1 MKKLLTIG
9 LLTATFATAMN
20 AQPKLASDNIDEVL
34 KAMTLEEKAKLL
46 VGGANNFFGANA
58 VVGGEADLVA
68 GAAGTSPAIP
78 RLGIPATVLTDGPAG
93 VRINPTRKGTDKTY
107 YATAFPIGSCLAS
120 TWNTELVSKVGE
132 AIGNETKEYR
142 CDVILG
148 PGMNLHRNPLCGRN
162 FEYYSED
169 PLLTGKIAAAYI
181 QGVQSQGAGVSAK
194 HFAVNS
200 QETDRTAVDERVSQ
214 RAARELYLRGF
225 EIAVRE
231 SDPWTIM
238 ASYNQVNG
246 QYSMGN
252 HDLLTKILREDWGYK
267 GIVMTD
273 WIGIREGLET
283 ISEVHAG
290 NDLMEPGQ
298 PAQVEEIIKGVK
310 EGKLDIADVDRN
322 VRRMLEYIV
331 KTPSFRQYPASNNP
345 DFKAHA
351 AITRQSAAE
360 GIVLLKNNGALPF
373 RTEGNHNSQ
382 FSARACSLSSERTL
396 NSQLIKTV
404 ALFGENSY
412 DFLSGGTGSG
422 CVHPPYVVDMLQG
435 LENAGI
441 KSSATLTDI
450 YRKYIDYARIK
461 FQAERHPAKWFQ
473 TEMMGQ
479 QKYPEIS
486 LSPIAINKEVQAAD
500 AAIITIGR
508 QAGEGIDR
516 DIDTEFNLIPEERAL
531 ITDVCNAF
539 HAAGKPVIVIIN
551 SGSVIETASWSS
563 YPDAILCAWQP
574 GMEGGNSIA
583 DLLTGKV
590 NPSGK
595 LTMTWP
601 IAATDHA
608 STKNFPGNIDDYTF
622 QMMVGNKMPV
632 PGHAYTNHEEDIYVG
647 YRFFDTFNKEVAY
660 PFGFGLSYTTFA
672 FSKPVV
678 KLSTLRSALPLG
690 SSKNSQLSTLNSQ
703 LSTLNSQ
710 LSTVQVSI
718 TVKNTGAVSGKE
730 VAQVYVQAPKGRLE
744 KPVQELKAF
753 AKTREL
759 QPGESQT
766 LTMTIPVRDLASFD
780 EAGSQW
786 ITEAGTYTF
795 RIGNNS
801 RNIAATAQLKI
812 AEYTEKTTNA
822 LAPQQPLKLLKQ

>member
-1 MKKLLTIG
+1 MKKLMITG
-9 LLTATFATAMN
+9 VLLLLMASTMS
-20 AQPKLASDNIDEVL
+20 AQTKLRADNIDEVL
-34 KAMTLEEKAKLL
+34 KAMTIEEKAKLL
-46 VGGANNFFGANA
+46 VGGANNFFGAGA

-68 GAAGTSPAIP
+68 GAAGTTPRIE

-93 VRINPTRKGTDKTY
+93 VRIDPTRKGTTQTY

-169 PLLTGKIAAAYI
+169 PLVTGKIAAAYI
-181 QGVQSQGAGVSAK
+181 KGVQSQGAGVSAK

-231 SDPWTIM
+231 SNPWTIM
-238 ASYNQVNG
+238 ASYNKVNG
-246 QYSMGN
+246 EFSMGN

-273 WIGIREGLET
+273 WIGIRNGLPT
-283 ISEVHAG
+283 INEVHAG

-298 PAQVEEIIKGVK
+298 PAQVQEIIDGVK
-310 EGKLDIADVDRN
+310 SGKLSMEDVDRN

-331 KTPSFRQYPASNNP
+331 KTPSFNNYPYTNKP
-345 DFKAHA
+345 DFEAHA

-360 GIVLLKNNGALPF
+360 GIVLLKNNGALPWKD
-373 RTEGNHNSQ
+373 GK
-382 FSARACSLSSERTL
+382 
-396 NSQLIKTV
+396 IKTV

-422 CVHPPYVVDMLQG
+422 CVHPPYVVDMLTG
-435 LENAGI
+435 LKNAGI
-441 KSSATLTDI
+441 NSSATLTDI
-450 YRKYIDYARIK
+450 YRKYIDYARVK

-479 QKYPEIS
+479 QKYPEIGI
-486 LSPIAINKEVQAAD
+486 SPIAIDKEVASAD

-516 DIDTEFNLIPEERAL
+516 DIATEFNLVPEEQAL
-531 ITDVCNAF
+531 IKDVCNAF
-539 HAAGKPVIVIIN
+539 HQAGKPVVVIIN
-551 SGSVIETASWSS
+551 SGSVIETASWSG

-574 GMEGGNSIA
+574 GMEGGNSVA

-601 IAATDHA
+601 LAATDHP
-608 STKNFPGNIDDYTF
+608 STKGYPGTMDFYTYEVTRGY
-622 QMMVGNKMPV
+622 VGQV
-632 PGHAYTNHEEDIYVG
+632 AGYDYTNHDEDIYVG
-647 YRFFDTFNKEVAY
+647 YRFFDTFNREVAY
-660 PFGFGLSYTTFA
+660 PFGFGLSYTTFE

-678 KLSTLRSALPLG
+678 KAKG
-690 SSKNSQLSTLNSQ
+690 KDA
-703 LSTLNSQ
+703 
-710 LSTVQVSI
+710 VEVSI
-718 TVKNTGAVSGKE
+718 TIKNTGAVSGKE
-730 VAQVYVQAPKGRLE
+730 VAQVYVQAPKGKLE
-744 KPVQELKAF
+744 KPAQELKAF

-759 QPGESQT
+759 KPGESQT

-786 ITEAGTYTF
+786 LTEAGNYTF
-795 RIGNNS
+795 RIGNSS
-801 RNIAATAQLKI
+801 RNLPLSASLTLK
-812 AEYTEKTTNA
+812 EYTEKVNNA
-822 LAPQQPLKLLKQ
+822 LAPKQKLNLLKH

>member
-1 MKKLLTIG
+1 MSSVSSHNLHVITQIKGINNMKRLLTTC
-9 LLTATFATAMN
+9 LLATTFAMTTN
-20 AQPKLASDNIDEVL
+20 AQPQLRADNIDEVI

-46 VGGANNFFGANA
+46 VGGANNFFSDNA

-93 VRINPTRKGTDKTY
+93 VRIDPTRKGTDKTY

-120 TWNTELVSKVGE
+120 TWNTELVNKVGQ

-194 HFAVNS
+194 HFAINS

-231 SDPWTIM
+231 SNPWTVM
-238 ASYNQVNG
+238 SSYNQING

-252 HDLLTKILREDWGYK
+252 RDLLTKILREDWGFK

-273 WIGIREGLET
+273 WIGIREGLPT
-283 ISEVHAG
+283 ITEVQAG

-298 PAQVEEIIKGVK
+298 PAQVNEIIEGVK
-310 EGKLDIADVDRN
+310 SGKLDIADVDRN

-331 KTPSFRQYPASNNP
+331 KTPSFKKYPASNNP
-345 DFKAHA
+345 DFVAHA
-351 AITRQSAAE
+351 AITRQSANE
-360 GIVLLKNNGALPF
+360 GIVLLKNNGTLPWKN
-373 RTEGNHNSQ
+373 GN
-382 FSARACSLSSERTL
+382 
-396 NSQLIKTV
+396 IKTV

-422 CVHPPYVVDMLQG
+422 CVHPPYVVDMLEG
-435 LENAGI
+435 LKNAGI
-441 KSSATLTDI
+441 KSSETLTDI
-450 YRKYIDYARIK
+450 YRKYIEFARVK
-461 FQAERHPAKWFQ
+461 FQAERHPAKWYQNEYF
-473 TEMMGQ
+473 GQ
-479 QKYPEIS
+479 QKYPEIG
-486 LSPIAINKEVQAAD
+486 LDPICVNKEVNGAD

-508 QAGEGIDR
+508 QAGEGVDR
-516 DIDTEFNLIPEERAL
+516 DINTEFNLNAEERAL
-531 ITDVCNAF
+531 ITNVCNAF

-551 SGSVIETASWSS
+551 SGSVIETASWSG

-608 STKNFPGNIDDYTF
+608 STKNFPGQIDDYSLQ
-622 QMMVGNKMPV
+622 QMIGNKTPI

-647 YRFFDTFNKEVAY
+647 YRYFDTFGRDVAY

-678 KLSTLRSALPLG
+678 KAKG
-690 SSKNSQLSTLNSQ
+690 KDA
-703 LSTLNSQ
+703 
-710 LSTVQVSI
+710 VEVSI
-718 TVKNTGAVSGKE
+718 TVKNTGSVSGKE
-730 VAQVYVQAPKGRLE
+730 VTQVYVKAPKGNLE
-744 KPVQELKAF
+744 KPAQELKAF
-753 AKTREL
+753 AKSREL
-759 QPGESQT
+759 KPGESEV
-766 LTMTIPVRDLASFD
+766 LTMTIPVRMLASFD
-780 EAGSQW
+780 EANSQW
-786 ITEAGTYTF
+786 LTEAGTYTF
-795 RIGNNS
+795 CIGNSS
-801 RNIAATAQLKI
+801 RNIAATATLKLG
-812 AEYTEKTTNA
+812 EYTEKTTNA
-822 LAPQQPLKLLKQ
+822 LAPQHKLNLLKQ

>member
-1 MKKLLTIG
+1 MT
-9 LLTATFATAMN
+9 TN
-20 AQPKLASDNIDEVL
+20 AQPQLRPDNIEEVL

-46 VGGANNFFGANA
+46 VGGANNFFSDNA

-93 VRINPTRKGTDKTY
+93 VRIDPTRKGTTKTY

-120 TWNTELVSKVGE
+120 TWNTELVNRVGQ

-169 PLLTGKIAAAYI
+169 PFLTGKIAAAYI
-181 QGVQSQGAGVSAK
+181 RGVQSQGAGVSAK

-231 SDPWTIM
+231 SQPWTIM
-238 ASYNQVNG
+238 SSYNQING

-252 HDLLTKILREDWGYK
+252 HDLLTKILRQDWGYQ

-273 WIGIREGLET
+273 WIGIRDGLTT
-283 ISEVHAG
+283 ISEVQAG

-298 PAQVEEIIKGVK
+298 PAQVDEIIAGVK
-310 EGKLDIADVDRN
+310 SGKLAMADVDRN
-322 VRRMLEYIV
+322 VRRMLAYIV
-331 KTPSFRQYPASNNP
+331 KTPSFNHYPASNAP
-345 DFKAHA
+345 DFVAHA

-360 GIVLLKNNGALPF
+360 GIVLLKNNGTLPWKDA
-373 RTEGNHNSQ
+373 TV
-382 FSARACSLSSERTL
+382 
-396 NSQLIKTV
+396 KTV

-422 CVHPPYVVDMLQG
+422 CVHPPYVVDMLEG
-435 LENAGI
+435 LKQAGI
-441 KSSATLTDI
+441 CSSPVLTDI
-450 YRKYIDYARIK
+450 YRKYIAFARAK
-461 FQAERHPAKWFQ
+461 FQAERHPAKWYQQEYF
-473 TEMMGQ
+473 GQ
-479 QKYPEIS
+479 QKYPEIAID
-486 LSPIAINKEVQAAD
+486 PICVNNEVKTAD

-508 QAGEGIDR
+508 QAGEGVDR
-516 DIDTEFNLIPEERAL
+516 DIDTEFNLIPAERAL
-531 ITDVCNAF
+531 IMDVCNAF
-539 HAAGKPVIVIIN
+539 HAAGKPVVVIIN
-551 SGSVIETASWSS
+551 SGSVIETASWRD

-608 STKNFPGNIDDYTF
+608 SSRNFPGQLDYYTF
-622 QMMVGNKMPV
+622 KELYGGKRPI
-632 PGHAYTNHEEDIYVG
+632 PGHTYTNHEEDIYVG
-647 YRFFDTFNKEVAY
+647 YRFFDTFGRDVAY
-660 PFGFGLSYTTFA
+660 PFGYGLSYTTFA

-678 KLSTLRSALPLG
+678 KAKG
-690 SSKNSQLSTLNSQ
+690 KDA
-703 LSTLNSQ
+703 
-710 LSTVQVSI
+710 VEVSI
-718 TVKNTGAVSGKE
+718 TVKNTGSVSGKE
-730 VAQVYVQAPKGRLE
+730 VAQVYVQAPNGRLE
-744 KPVQELKAF
+744 KPAQELKAF

-759 QPGESQT
+759 QPGESEV
-766 LTMTIPVRDLASFD
+766 LTMTIPVRLLASFD

-786 ITEAGTYTF
+786 LTEAGTYTF
-795 RIGNNS
+795 RIGNSS
-801 RNIAATAQLKI
+801 RHIAATAQLKV
-812 AEYTEKTTNA
+812 AAYTEKTTQA
-822 LAPQQPLKLLKQ
+822 LAPQQPLNRLKQ

>member
-1 MKKLLTIG
+1 MITGVLLLLMASTMSAQTKLR
-9 LLTATFATAMN
+9 A
-20 AQPKLASDNIDEVL
+20 DNIDEVL
-34 KAMTLEEKAKLL
+34 KAMTIEEKAKLM
-46 VGGANNFFGANA
+46 VGGANNFFGAGA

-68 GAAGTSPAIP
+68 GAAGTTPRIE

-93 VRINPTRKGTDKTY
+93 VRIDPTREGTTQTY

-169 PLLTGKIAAAYI
+169 PLVTGKIAAAYI
-181 QGVQSQGAGVSAK
+181 KGVQSQGAGVSAK

-231 SDPWTIM
+231 SNPWTIM
-238 ASYNQVNG
+238 ASYNKVNG
-246 QYSMGN
+246 EFSMGN

-273 WIGIREGLET
+273 WIGIRNGLPT
-283 ISEVHAG
+283 INEVHAG

-298 PAQVEEIIKGVK
+298 PAQVQEIIEGVK
-310 EGKLDIADVDRN
+310 SGKLSMEDVDRN

-331 KTPSFRQYPASNNP
+331 KTPSFNNYPYTNKP
-345 DFKAHA
+345 DFEAHA

-360 GIVLLKNNGALPF
+360 GIVLLKNNGALPWKD
-373 RTEGNHNSQ
+373 GK
-382 FSARACSLSSERTL
+382 
-396 NSQLIKTV
+396 IKTV

-422 CVHPPYVVDMLQG
+422 CVHPPYVVDMLTG
-435 LENAGI
+435 LKNAGI
-441 KSSATLTDI
+441 NSSATLTDI
-450 YRKYIDYARIK
+450 YRKYIDYARVK

-479 QKYPEIS
+479 QKYPEIGI
-486 LSPIAINKEVQAAD
+486 SPIAIDKEVASAD

-516 DIDTEFNLIPEERAL
+516 DIATEFNLVPEEQAL
-531 ITDVCNAF
+531 IKDVCNAF
-539 HAAGKPVIVIIN
+539 HQAGKPVVVIIN
-551 SGSVIETASWSS
+551 SGSVIETASWSG

-574 GMEGGNSIA
+574 GMEGGNSVA

-601 IAATDHA
+601 LAATDHP
-608 STKNFPGNIDDYTF
+608 STKSYPGTMDFYTYEVTRGYTG
-622 QMMVGNKMPV
+622 QVAGYD
-632 PGHAYTNHEEDIYVG
+632 YTNHDEDIYVG
-647 YRFFDTFNKEVAY
+647 YRFFDTFNREVAY
-660 PFGFGLSYTTFA
+660 PFGFGLSYTTFE

-678 KLSTLRSALPLG
+678 KAKG
-690 SSKNSQLSTLNSQ
+690 KDA
-703 LSTLNSQ
+703 
-710 LSTVQVSI
+710 VEVSI
-718 TVKNTGAVSGKE
+718 TVKNTGAISGKE
-730 VAQVYVQAPKGRLE
+730 VAQVYVQAPKGKLE
-744 KPVQELKAF
+744 KPAQELKAF

-786 ITEAGTYTF
+786 LTEAGNYTF
-795 RIGNNS
+795 RIGNSS
-801 RNIAATAQLKI
+801 RNLPLSASLTLK
-812 AEYTEKTTNA
+812 EYTEKVNNA
-822 LAPQQPLKLLKQ
+822 LAPKQKLNLLKH

>member
-1 MKKLLTIG
+1 MKNLLATC
-9 LLTATFATAMN
+9 LLATTFVMTTN
-20 AQPKLASDNIDEVL
+20 AQPQLRADNIDEVL

-46 VGGANNFFGANA
+46 VGGANTFFGDQAA
-58 VVGGEADLVA
+58 VGGEADLVA

-93 VRINPTRKGTDKTY
+93 VRIDPTRKGTDKTF

-120 TWNTELVSKVGE
+120 TWNTELVNQVGQ

-169 PLLTGKIAAAYI
+169 PLLTGRIAAAYI
-181 QGVQSQGAGVSAK
+181 NGVQSQGAGVSAK

-200 QETDRTAVDERVSQ
+200 QETERTAVDERLSQ

-231 SDPWTIM
+231 SNPWTIM
-238 ASYNQVNG
+238 ASYNKING
-246 QYSMGN
+246 EFSMGN
-252 HDLLTKILREDWGYK
+252 HDLLTKILRDDWGFK

-273 WIGIREGLET
+273 WIGIREGLPT
-283 ISEVHAG
+283 TREVQAG

-298 PAQVEEIIKGVK
+298 PAQTKEIIEGVK
-310 EGKLDIADVDRN
+310 SGKLDIKDVDRN

-331 KTPSFRQYPASNNP
+331 KTPSFHKYPATNSP

-360 GIVLLKNNGALPF
+360 GIVLLKNNGTLPWK
-373 RTEGNHNSQ
+373 GG
-382 FSARACSLSSERTL
+382 
-396 NSQLIKTV
+396 IKTV

-441 KSSATLTDI
+441 KSSPVLTDI
-450 YRKYIDYARIK
+450 YRKYIEFAKVK
-461 FQAERHPAKWFQ
+461 FQAERHPAKWYQREYF
-473 TEMMGQ
+473 GQ

-486 LSPIAINKEVQAAD
+486 ISPIAINNEVSTAD

-508 QAGEGIDR
+508 QAGEGVDR

-539 HAAGKPVIVIIN
+539 HQAGKPVIVIIN
-551 SGSVIETASWSS
+551 SGSVIETASWSG

-608 STKNFPGNIDDYTF
+608 SSKNFPGQIDYYSFKD
-622 QMMVGNKMPV
+622 MVANRRPIA
-632 PGHAYTNHEEDIYVG
+632 GHTYTNHEEDIYVG
-647 YRFFDTFNKEVAY
+647 YRYFDTFQKNVAY
-660 PFGFGLSYTTFA
+660 PFGFGLSYTTFEMT
-672 FSKPVV
+672 KPVV
-678 KLSTLRSALPLG
+678 KAKG
-690 SSKNSQLSTLNSQ
+690 KDA
-703 LSTLNSQ
+703 
-710 LSTVQVSI
+710 VEVSI
-718 TVKNTGAVSGKE
+718 TVKNTGSVAGKE

-744 KPVQELKAF
+744 KPVQELKGF
-753 AKTREL
+753 AKTRSL

-766 LTMTIPVRDLASFD
+766 LTIVIPVRDLASFD
-780 EAGSQW
+780 DAGSQW
-786 ITEAGTYTF
+786 LTEAGTYTF
-795 RIGNNS
+795 RIGASS
-801 RNIAATAQLKI
+801 RDIQATASLKLN
-812 AEYTEKTTNA
+812 EYTEKTSNA
-822 LAPQQPLKLLKQ
+822 LAPQQKLRLLTQ

>member
-1 MKKLLTIG
+1 M
-9 LLTATFATAMN
+9 ATN
-20 AQPKLASDNIDEVL
+20 AQPQLRADNIDEVL

-46 VGGANNFFGANA
+46 VGGANNFFGTGA

-93 VRINPTRKGTDKTY
+93 VRIDPTRKGTDKTY

-120 TWNTELVSKVGE
+120 TWNTELVGKVGE

-181 QGVQSQGAGVSAK
+181 NGVQSQGAGVSAK

-200 QETDRTAVDERVSQ
+200 QETDRTSVDERLSQ

-231 SDPWTIM
+231 SNPWTIM
-238 ASYNQVNG
+238 ASYNKING
-246 QYSMGN
+246 EFSMGN
-252 HDLLTKILREDWGYK
+252 HDLLTKILRDDWGYK

-273 WIGIREGLET
+273 WIGIREGLPT
-283 ISEVHAG
+283 TREVHAG

-298 PAQVEEIIKGVK
+298 PAQIEEIIKGVK
-310 EGKLDIADVDRN
+310 EGKLDIKDVDRN
-322 VRRMLEYIV
+322 VRHMLEYIV
-331 KTPSFRQYPASNNP
+331 KTPSFHKYPASNTP

-351 AITRQSAAE
+351 AITRQSACE
-360 GIVLLKNNGALPF
+360 GIVLLKNNGTLPWK
-373 RTEGNHNSQ
+373 GD
-382 FSARACSLSSERTL
+382 
-396 NSQLIKTV
+396 IKTV

-450 YRKYIDYARIK
+450 YQKYIAYARVK

-479 QKYPEIS
+479 QKYPEIGI
-486 LSPIAINKEVQAAD
+486 SPIAIEKEVGTAD

-516 DIDTEFNLIPEERAL
+516 DIDTEFNLIPEELSL
-531 ITDVCNAF
+531 IKDVCNAF
-539 HAAGKPVIVIIN
+539 HQAGKPVIVIIN
-551 SGSVIETASWSS
+551 SGSVIETASWSG

-574 GMEGGNSIA
+574 GMEGGNSVA

-601 IAATDHA
+601 LAATDHP
-608 STKNFPGNIDDYTF
+608 STKGYPGTMDFYTYEVTRGYTG
-622 QMMVGNKMPV
+622 QVQGYD
-632 PGHAYTNHEEDIYVG
+632 YTNHDEDIYVG
-647 YRFFDTFNKEVAY
+647 YRFFDTFQRNVAY
-660 PFGFGLSYTTFA
+660 PFGFGLSYTTFEY
-672 FSKPVV
+672 SKPKCYQYIHRNDGVV
-678 KLSTLRSALPLG
+678 I
-690 SSKNSQLSTLNSQ
+690 Q
-703 LSTLNSQ
+703 
-710 LSTVQVSI
+710 I
-718 TVKNTGAVSGKE
+718 TIKNTGSVAGKE

-744 KPVQELKAF
+744 KPAQELKAF

-759 QPGESQT
+759 QPGESQI

-780 EAGSQW
+780 EANSQW

-795 RIGNNS
+795 RIGASS
-801 RNIAATAQLKI
+801 RDIRATVSLALK
-812 AEYTEKTTNA
+812 EYTEKTSNA
-822 LAPQQPLKLLKQ
+822 LAPQQKLRLLTQ

>member
-1 MKKLLTIG
+1 MKRTMITGALLLLMASTMTAQTKLR
-9 LLTATFATAMN
+9 A
-20 AQPKLASDNIDEVL
+20 DNIDEVL
-34 KAMTLEEKAKLL
+34 KAMTIEEKAKLM
-46 VGGANNFFGANA
+46 VGGANNFFGAGA

-68 GAAGTSPAIP
+68 GAAGTTPRIE

-93 VRINPTRKGTDKTY
+93 VRIDPTREGTTQTY

-169 PLLTGKIAAAYI
+169 PLVTGKIAAAYI
-181 QGVQSQGAGVSAK
+181 KGVQSQGAGVSAK

-238 ASYNQVNG
+238 ASYNKVNG
-246 QYSMGN
+246 EFSMGN
-252 HDLLTKILREDWGYK
+252 HDLLTKILREDWVYK

-273 WIGIREGLET
+273 WIGIRNGLPT
-283 ISEVHAG
+283 INEVHAG

-298 PAQVEEIIKGVK
+298 PAQVQEIIEGVK
-310 EGKLDIADVDRN
+310 SGKLSMEDVDRN

-331 KTPSFRQYPASNNP
+331 KTPSFNNYPYTNKP
-345 DFKAHA
+345 DFEAHA

-360 GIVLLKNNGALPF
+360 GIVLLKNNGALPWKD
-373 RTEGNHNSQ
+373 GK
-382 FSARACSLSSERTL
+382 
-396 NSQLIKTV
+396 IKTV

-422 CVHPPYVVDMLQG
+422 CVHPPYVVDMLTG
-435 LENAGI
+435 LKNAGI
-441 KSSATLTDI
+441 NSSATLTDI
-450 YRKYIDYARIK
+450 YRKYIDYARVK

-479 QKYPEIS
+479 QKYPEIGI
-486 LSPIAINKEVQAAD
+486 SPIAIDKEVAGAD

-516 DIDTEFNLIPEERAL
+516 DIATEFNLVPEEQAL
-531 ITDVCNAF
+531 IKDVCNAF
-539 HAAGKPVIVIIN
+539 HQAGKPVVVIIN
-551 SGSVIETASWSS
+551 SGSVIETASWSG

-574 GMEGGNSIA
+574 GMEGGNSVA

-601 IAATDHA
+601 LAATDHP
-608 STKNFPGNIDDYTF
+608 STKGYPGTMDFYTYEVTRGY
-622 QMMVGNKMPV
+622 VGQV
-632 PGHAYTNHEEDIYVG
+632 AGYDYTNHDEDIYVG
-647 YRFFDTFNKEVAY
+647 YRFFDTFNREVAY
-660 PFGFGLSYTTFA
+660 PFGFGLSYTTFE

-678 KLSTLRSALPLG
+678 KANG
-690 SSKNSQLSTLNSQ
+690 NSVAVT
-703 LSTLNSQ
+703 
-710 LSTVQVSI
+710 I

-730 VAQVYVQAPKGRLE
+730 VAQVYVQAPKGKLE
-744 KPVQELKAF
+744 KPAQELKAF
-753 AKTREL
+753 VKTREL

-786 ITEAGTYTF
+786 LTEAGNYTF
-795 RIGNNS
+795 RIGNSS
-801 RNIAATAQLKI
+801 RNLPLSASLTLK
-812 AEYTEKTTNA
+812 EYTEKVNNA
-822 LAPQQPLKLLKQ
+822 LAPQQKLNLLKQ

>member
-1 MKKLLTIG
+1 MKKLLTLG
-9 LLTATFATAMN
+9 LSVLLTTATMTAQTKVR
-20 AQPKLASDNIDEVL
+20 ADNIDEVL

-46 VGGANNFFGANA
+46 VGGANKFFSATA

-68 GAAGTSPAIP
+68 GAAGTSPEIP

-93 VRINPTRKGTDKTY
+93 VRIDPTRPGDSKTY

-120 TWNTELVSKVGE
+120 TWNTDLVTKVGE

-181 QGVQSQGAGVSAK
+181 NGVQSQGAGVSAK

-200 QETDRTAVDERVSQ
+200 QETDRTSVDERVSQ
-214 RAARELYLRGF
+214 RAARALYLRGF

-231 SDPWTIM
+231 SNPWTIM
-238 ASYNQVNG
+238 ASYNKVNG
-246 QYSMGN
+246 QFSMGN
-252 HDLLTKILREDWGYK
+252 HDLLTKILRDDWGFK

-273 WIGIREGLET
+273 WIGIREGLPT

-298 PAQVEEIIKGVK
+298 PAQVQEIIDGVK
-310 EGKLDIADVDRN
+310 NGKLDIADVDRN

-331 KTPSFRQYPASNNP
+331 KTPSFHKYPASNNP

-360 GIVLLKNNGALPF
+360 GIVLLKNNGTLPW
-373 RTEGNHNSQ
+373 NSEI
-382 FSARACSLSSERTL
+382 SNLK
-396 NSQLIKTV
+396 SQISKIKTV

-441 KSSATLTDI
+441 KSSPVLTDI
-450 YRKYIDYARIK
+450 YRKYIEYARLK

-473 TEMMGQ
+473 TETMGQ
-479 QKYPEIS
+479 QKYPEIG
-486 LSPIAINKEVQAAD
+486 LSPIAINKEVETAD

-516 DIDTEFNLIPEERAL
+516 DIDTEFNLIPEARAL

-551 SGSVIETASWSS
+551 SGSVIETASWSG

-601 IAATDHA
+601 IAATDHP
-608 STKNFPGNIDDYTF
+608 STKNFPGYLDQYSKDIMRSYTGK
-622 QMMVGNKMPV
+622 VAGND
-632 PGHAYTNHEEDIYVG
+632 YTNHEEDIYVG
-647 YRFFDTFNKEVAY
+647 YRFFDTFNREVAY
-660 PFGFGLSYTTFA
+660 PFGFGLSYTTFEL
-672 FSKPVV
+672 SKPVV
-678 KLSTLRSALPLG
+678 KARGNLVDI
-690 SSKNSQLSTLNSQ
+690 
-703 LSTLNSQ
+703 
-710 LSTVQVSI
+710 TV
-718 TVKNTGAVSGKE
+718 TVKNTGSVAGKE
-730 VAQVYVQAPKGRLE
+730 VAQVYVQAPAGKLE
-744 KPVQELKAF
+744 KPAQELKAF

-759 QPGESQT
+759 KPGESQT
-766 LTMTIPVRDLASFD
+766 LTMNLLLRDLASFD

-786 ITEAGTYTF
+786 LTEAGTYTF
-795 RIGNNS
+795 RFGFSS
-801 RNIAATAQLKI
+801 RDIKATLPLALK
-812 AEYTEKTTNA
+812 EYTEKTTNA
-822 LAPQQPLKLLKQ
+822 LAPQQELKLMKK

>member
-1 MKKLLTIG
+1 MFTGVLLLLMASTMSAQTKLR
-9 LLTATFATAMN
+9 A
-20 AQPKLASDNIDEVL
+20 DNIDEVL
-34 KAMTLEEKAKLL
+34 KAMTIEEKAKLL
-46 VGGANNFFGANA
+46 VGGANNFFGAGA

-68 GAAGTSPAIP
+68 GAAGTTPRIE

-93 VRINPTRKGTDKTY
+93 VRIDPTREGTTQTY

-169 PLLTGKIAAAYI
+169 PLVTGKIAAAYI
-181 QGVQSQGAGVSAK
+181 KGVQSQGAGVSAK

-225 EIAVRE
+225 EIAIRE

-238 ASYNQVNG
+238 ASYNKVNG
-246 QYSMGN
+246 EFSMGN

-273 WIGIREGLET
+273 WIGIRNGLPT
-283 ISEVHAG
+283 INEVHAG

-298 PAQVEEIIKGVK
+298 PAQVQEIIKGVK
-310 EGKLDIADVDRN
+310 SGKLSMEDVDRN

-331 KTPSFRQYPASNNP
+331 KTPSFNNYPYTNKP
-345 DFKAHA
+345 DFEAHA

-360 GIVLLKNNGALPF
+360 GIVLLKNNGALPWK
-373 RTEGNHNSQ
+373 GDK
-382 FSARACSLSSERTL
+382 
-396 NSQLIKTV
+396 IKTV

-422 CVHPPYVVDMLQG
+422 CVHPPYVVEMLTG
-435 LENAGI
+435 LKNAGI
-441 KSSATLTDI
+441 KSSETLTDI
-450 YRKYIDYARIK
+450 YRKYIDYAKVK

-479 QKYPEIS
+479 QKYPEIGI
-486 LSPIAINKEVQAAD
+486 SPIAIDKEVASAD

-516 DIDTEFNLIPEERAL
+516 DIATEFNLVPEEQAL
-531 ITDVCNAF
+531 IKDVCNAF
-539 HAAGKPVIVIIN
+539 HQAGKPVVVIIN
-551 SGSVIETASWSS
+551 SGSVIETASWSG

-574 GMEGGNSIA
+574 GMEGGNSVA

-601 IAATDHA
+601 LAATDHP
-608 STKNFPGNIDDYTF
+608 STKGYPGTMDFYTYEVTRGY
-622 QMMVGNKMPV
+622 VGQV
-632 PGHAYTNHEEDIYVG
+632 AGYDYTNHDEDIYVG
-647 YRFFDTFNKEVAY
+647 YRFFDTFNREVAY
-660 PFGFGLSYTTFA
+660 PFGFGLSYTTFE

-678 KLSTLRSALPLG
+678 KAKG
-690 SSKNSQLSTLNSQ
+690 KDA
-703 LSTLNSQ
+703 
-710 LSTVQVSI
+710 VEVSI
-718 TVKNTGAVSGKE
+718 TIKNTGTVSGKE
-730 VAQVYVQAPKGRLE
+730 VAQIYVQAPKGKLE
-744 KPVQELKAF
+744 KPAQELKAF

-766 LTMTIPVRDLASFD
+766 LTMTIPIRDLASFD
-780 EAGSQW
+780 EADSQW
-786 ITEAGTYTF
+786 LTEAGNYTF
-795 RIGNNS
+795 RIGNSS
-801 RNIAATAQLKI
+801 RNLPLSASLTLK
-812 AEYTEKTTNA
+812 EYTEKVNNA
-822 LAPQQPLKLLKQ
+822 LAPQQKLNLLKH

>member
-1 MKKLLTIG
+1 MNKLFITG
-9 LLTATFATAMN
+9 LTAMLFVTTMT
-20 AQPKLASDNIDEVL
+20 AQPKLRADNIDEVL

-46 VGGANNFFGANA
+46 VGGANNFFSADA
-58 VVGGEADLVA
+58 VVGSEATLVA

-93 VRINPTRKGTDKTY
+93 VRIDPKRKGTDKTF

-120 TWNTELVSKVGE
+120 TWNTELVGQVGQ

-181 QGVQSQGAGVSAK
+181 NGVQKEEVGVSAK

-200 QETDRTAVDERVSQ
+200 QETDRTSVDERLSQ

-231 SDPWTIM
+231 SNPWTIM
-238 ASYNQVNG
+238 SSYNKING
-246 QYSMGN
+246 QFSMGN

-273 WIGIREGLET
+273 WIGIREGLPT
-283 ISEVHAG
+283 ITEVQAG

-298 PAQVEEIIKGVK
+298 PAQVQEIINGVK
-310 EGKLDIADVDRN
+310 NGKLSIADVDRN

-331 KTPSFRQYPASNNP
+331 KTPSFRNYPASNSP

-360 GIVLLKNNGALPF
+360 GIVLLKNNGVLPWK
-373 RTEGNHNSQ
+373 EKS
-382 FSARACSLSSERTL
+382 
-396 NSQLIKTV
+396 IKSV
-404 ALFGENSY
+404 ALFGEKSY

-422 CVHPPYVVDMLQG
+422 CVHPPYVVDMLEG
-435 LENAGI
+435 LKNAGI
-441 KSSATLTDI
+441 SSTPTLTDI
-450 YRKYIDYARIK
+450 YRKYIEYAKVK
-461 FQAERHPAKWFQ
+461 FQAERHPAKWYQ
-473 TEMMGQ
+473 MEMFGQ
-479 QKYPEIS
+479 QKYPEIAI
-486 LSPIAINKEVQAAD
+486 SPIAINNEVRTAD

-508 QAGEGIDR
+508 QAGEGVDR

-551 SGSVIETASWSS
+551 SGSVIETASWRS

-601 IAATDHA
+601 IAATDHP
-608 STKNFPGNIDDYTF
+608 STKNFPGNIDFYSF
-622 QMMVGNKMPV
+622 KEMAASKRPIS
-632 PGHAYTNHEEDIYVG
+632 GHTYTNHEEDIYVG
-647 YRFFDTFNKEVAY
+647 YRYFDTFNKEVAY
-660 PFGFGLSYTTFA
+660 PFGFGLSYTTFEFA
-672 FSKPVV
+672 KPTV
-678 KLSTLRSALPLG
+678 KVNGNEVTL
-690 SSKNSQLSTLNSQ
+690 T
-703 LSTLNSQ
+703 
-710 LSTVQVSI
+710 I
-718 TVKNTGAVSGKE
+718 TVKNTGSVSGKE
-730 VAQVYVQAPKGRLE
+730 VAQVYVTAPQEKIE
-744 KPVQELKAF
+744 KPVHELKTF

-759 QPGESQT
+759 QPGESQV
-766 LTMTIPVRDLASFD
+766 LTMQIPVRDLASFD

-786 ITEAGTYTF
+786 LTEAGTYTF
-795 RIGNNS
+795 SIGSSS
-801 RNIAATAQLKI
+801 RDIHATVTTKLK
-812 AEYTEKTTNA
+812 EYTEKTTQA
-822 LAPQQPLKLLKQ
+822 LAPQQKLNLLKK

>member
-1 MKKLLTIG
+1 MKRLLTLG
-9 LLTATFATAMN
+9 LSVLLTTVTMTA
-20 AQPKLASDNIDEVL
+20 QTKLRADNIDEVL

-46 VGGANNFFGANA
+46 VGGANKFFSATA

-68 GAAGTSPAIP
+68 GAAGTSPEIA

-93 VRINPTRKGTDKTY
+93 VRIDPTRPGDSKTY

-120 TWNTELVSKVGE
+120 TWNTELVRKVGE

-169 PLLTGKIAAAYI
+169 PLVTGKIAAAYI
-181 QGVQSQGAGVSAK
+181 NGVQSQGAGVSAK

-200 QETDRTAVDERVSQ
+200 QETDRTSVDERVSQ

-231 SDPWTIM
+231 SNPWTVM
-238 ASYNQVNG
+238 ASYNKVNG
-246 QYSMGN
+246 QFSMGN
-252 HDLLTKILREDWGYK
+252 HDLLTKILRDDWGFK

-283 ISEVHAG
+283 IAEVHAG

-298 PAQVEEIIKGVK
+298 PAQVQEIIDGVK
-310 EGKLDIADVDRN
+310 NGKLDIADVDRN

-331 KTPSFRQYPASNNP
+331 KTPSFKQYPASNNP

-360 GIVLLKNNGALPF
+360 GIVLLKNNGTLPWNQP
-373 RTEGNHNSQ
+373 TAKSQ
-382 FSARACSLSSERTL
+382 QPKA
-396 NSQLIKTV
+396 IKTV

-441 KSSATLTDI
+441 KSSASLTDI
-450 YRKYIDYARIK
+450 YRKYIDYARAK

-479 QKYPEIS
+479 QKYPEIG
-486 LSPIAINKEVQAAD
+486 LSPIAINKEVTTAD

-608 STKNFPGNIDDYTF
+608 STKNFPGSLDDYTF
-622 QMMVGNKMPV
+622 ELMVGNRMPI
-632 PGHAYTNHEEDIYVG
+632 PGHAYTSHEEDIYVG
-647 YRFFDTFNKEVAY
+647 YRFFDTFNREVAY
-660 PFGFGLSYTTFA
+660 PFGYGLSYTTFA
-672 FSKPVV
+672 FSNAKI
-678 KLSTLRSALPLG
+678 K
-690 SSKNSQLSTLNSQ
+690 QLNNESIE
-703 LSTLNSQ
+703 
-710 LSTVQVSI
+710 VSV
-718 TVKNTGAVSGKE
+718 TVKNTGSVAGKE
-730 VAQVYVQAPKGRLE
+730 VAQVYVTAPKGRLE

-759 QPGESQT
+759 KPGESQT
-766 LTMTIPVRDLASFD
+766 LTMQMARRDLASFD
-780 EAGSQW
+780 EANSQW
-786 ITEAGTYTF
+786 LTEAGTYTF
-795 RIGNNS
+795 RIGASS
-801 RNIAATAQLKI
+801 RDIKFELPLALK
-812 AEYTEKTTNA
+812 EYTEKTTNA
-822 LAPQQPLKLLKQ
+822 LAPQQPLNLMKQ

>member
-1 MKKLLTIG
+1 MPSAFSPKLITQTNKTNNMKRILTTCLLAT
-9 LLTATFATAMN
+9 TFAMTTN
-20 AQPKLASDNIDEVL
+20 AQPQLRADNIDEVL
-34 KAMTLEEKAKLL
+34 KAMTLEEKARLL
-46 VGGANNFFGANA
+46 VGGANNFFAANA

-93 VRINPTRKGTDKTY
+93 VRINPTRRGTDKTY

-120 TWNTELVSKVGE
+120 TWNTELVNQVGQ

-148 PGMNLHRNPLCGRN
+148 PGMNIHRNPLCGRN

-169 PLLTGKIAAAYI
+169 PLLTGRIAAAYI
-181 QGVQSQGAGVSAK
+181 NGVQSQGAGVSAK

-200 QETDRTAVDERVSQ
+200 QETDRTSVDERVSQ

-231 SDPWTIM
+231 SNPWTIM
-238 ASYNQVNG
+238 ASYNKING
-246 QYSMGN
+246 EFSMGN
-252 HDLLTKILREDWGYK
+252 HDLLTKILRDDWGFK

-273 WIGIREGLET
+273 WIGIREGLPT
-283 ISEVHAG
+283 TREVQAG

-298 PAQVEEIIKGVK
+298 PAQTNEIIEGVK
-310 EGKLDIADVDRN
+310 SGKLDIKDVDRN

-331 KTPSFRQYPASNNP
+331 KTPSFHKYPATNSP

-351 AITRQSAAE
+351 AITRQSANE
-360 GIVLLKNNGALPF
+360 GIVLLKNNGTLPWK
-373 RTEGNHNSQ
+373 GD
-382 FSARACSLSSERTL
+382 
-396 NSQLIKTV
+396 IKTV

-422 CVHPPYVVDMLQG
+422 CVHPPYVIDMLQG

-441 KSSATLTDI
+441 KSSPVLTDI
-450 YRKYIDYARIK
+450 YRKYIEFAKVK
-461 FQAERHPAKWFQ
+461 FQAERHPAKWYQ
-473 TEMMGQ
+473 REMFGQ
-479 QKYPEIS
+479 QKYPEIG
-486 LSPIAINKEVQAAD
+486 LSPIAINNEVRTAD

-508 QAGEGIDR
+508 QAGEGVDR

-539 HAAGKPVIVIIN
+539 HQAGKPVIVIIN
-551 SGSVIETASWSS
+551 SGSVIETASWSG

-608 STKNFPGNIDDYTF
+608 STQNFPGQIDYYSFKD
-622 QMMVGNKMPV
+622 MVANKRPIA
-632 PGHAYTNHEEDIYVG
+632 GHTYTNHEEDIYVG
-647 YRFFDTFNKEVAY
+647 YRYFDTFQKNVAY
-660 PFGFGLSYTTFA
+660 PFGFGLSYTTFEM
-672 FSKPVV
+672 SKPVV
-678 KLSTLRSALPLG
+678 KAKG
-690 SSKNSQLSTLNSQ
+690 KDA
-703 LSTLNSQ
+703 
-710 LSTVQVSI
+710 VEVSI
-718 TVKNTGAVSGKE
+718 TVKNTGAVAGKE

-744 KPVQELKAF
+744 KPVQELKGF
-753 AKTREL
+753 AKTRSL
-759 QPGESQT
+759 QPSESQV
-766 LTMTIPVRDLASFD
+766 LTMVIPVRDLASFD
-780 EAGSQW
+780 EANSQW
-786 ITEAGTYTF
+786 LTEAGTYTF
-795 RIGNNS
+795 RIGASS
-801 RNIAATAQLKI
+801 RDIQATATLKLN
-812 AEYTEKTTNA
+812 EYTEKTSNA
-822 LAPQQPLKLLKQ
+822 LAPQQKLRLLKQ

>member
-1 MKKLLTIG
+1 MLKPRKIMLAGLTALLT
-9 LLTATFATAMN
+9 TTMN
-20 AQPKLASDNIDEVL
+20 AQTPKLRADNIDEVL

-46 VGGANNFFGANA
+46 VGGANNFFGAGA

-93 VRINPTRKGTDKTY
+93 VRIDPTRKGTDKTY

-120 TWNTELVSKVGE
+120 TWNTELVGKVGE

-181 QGVQSQGAGVSAK
+181 NGVQSQGAGVSAK
-194 HFAVNS
+194 HFAINS
-200 QETDRTAVDERVSQ
+200 QETDRTSVDERLSQ
-214 RAARELYLRGF
+214 RAARELYLKGF

-231 SDPWTIM
+231 SNPWTIM
-238 ASYNQVNG
+238 ASYNKING
-246 QYSMGN
+246 QFSMGN
-252 HDLLTKILREDWGYK
+252 HDLLTKILRDDWGYK

-273 WIGIREGLET
+273 WIGIRQGLPT
-283 ISEVHAG
+283 ITEVQAG

-298 PAQVEEIIKGVK
+298 PAQVREIVEGVK
-310 EGKLDIADVDRN
+310 SGKLDIADVDRN

-331 KTPSFRQYPASNNP
+331 KTPSFHQYPASNNP

-360 GIVLLKNNGALPF
+360 GIVLLKNNGTLPWKS
-373 RTEGNHNSQ
+373 G
-382 FSARACSLSSERTL
+382 A
-396 NSQLIKTV
+396 IKTV

-412 DFLSGGTGSG
+412 DFFSGGTGSG
-422 CVHPPYVVDMLQG
+422 CVHPPYVVDMLEG
-435 LENAGI
+435 LKNVGI
-441 KSSATLTDI
+441 TSSPTLTNI
-450 YRKYIDYARIK
+450 YRKYIEYAKVK
-461 FQAERHPAKWFQ
+461 FQAERHPAKWYQQEAF
-473 TEMMGQ
+473 GQ
-479 QKYPEIS
+479 QKYPEIAI
-486 LSPIAINKEVQAAD
+486 SPICIENEVRTAD

-508 QAGEGIDR
+508 QAGEGVDR
-516 DIDTEFNLIPEERAL
+516 DIDTEFNLVPEERAL

-551 SGSVIETASWSS
+551 SGSVIETASWDG
-563 YPDAILCAWQP
+563 YPDAVLCAWQP

-583 DLLTGKV
+583 DLLMGKV
-590 NPSGK
+590 SPSGK

-608 STKNFPGNIDDYTF
+608 STKNFPGNMDDYTF
-622 QMMVGNKMPV
+622 MQMVGNNTPI

-647 YRFFDTFNKEVAY
+647 YRFFDTFQREVAY
-660 PFGFGLSYTTFA
+660 PFGFGLSYTTFE
-672 FSKPVV
+672 FSKPAV
-678 KLSTLRSALPLG
+678 KVNG
-690 SSKNSQLSTLNSQ
+690 DNI
-703 LSTLNSQ
+703 
-710 LSTVQVSI
+710 TVNIS
-718 TVKNTGAVSGKE
+718 VKNTGKVSGKE
-730 VAQVYVQAPKGRLE
+730 VAQVYVTAPKGKLE
-744 KPVQELKAF
+744 KPAQELKGF

-759 QPGESQT
+759 KPGESQT
-766 LTMTIPVRDLASFD
+766 LTITIAHRDLASFD

-786 ITEAGTYTF
+786 LAEAGTYTF
-795 RIGNNS
+795 RIGSSS
-801 RNIAATAQLKI
+801 RDIHQTATAKLK
-812 AEYTEKTTNA
+812 EYTEKTTNA
-822 LAPQQPLKLLKQ
+822 LAPQQPLRLLKQ